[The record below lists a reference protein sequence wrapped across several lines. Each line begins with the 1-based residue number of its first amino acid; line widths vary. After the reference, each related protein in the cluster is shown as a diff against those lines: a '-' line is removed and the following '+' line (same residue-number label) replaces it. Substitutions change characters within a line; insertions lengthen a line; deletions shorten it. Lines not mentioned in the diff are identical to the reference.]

1 MCAYEPPVDFL
12 EAPEQKKTGAG
23 LFESPVASPQ
33 EESPAGN
40 KFN

>member
-23 LFESPVASPQ
+23 LSESPVASPQ
-33 EESPAGN
+33 EESPARN